1 MLSEQRPFGWL
12 TEEQRER
19 LATIVVRF
27 IRVSLQSR
35 TGANQ
40 EIAPEIWVKAFDIA
54 LHLASVYE
62 SASQK
67 PAASLRANVTELAV
81 EILEQAQILLNE

>member
-1 MLSEQRPFGWL
+1 MSEQRPFGWL

-19 LATIVVRF
+19 LATIVARF
-27 IRVSLQSR
+27 IRISLQPQ
-35 TGANQ
+35 TGANR

-54 LHLASVYE
+54 LHLASAYE

-81 EILEQAQILLNE
+81 EILEQARTLLNE

>member
-1 MLSEQRPFGWL
+1 MSEQKPFGWL

-19 LATIVVRF
+19 LATIVARF
-27 IRVSLQSR
+27 ISVSVQSR
-35 TGANQ
+35 TAVNQ

-54 LHLASVYE
+54 LHLASAYE
-62 SASQK
+62 ASQK

-81 EILEQAQILLNE
+81 EILEQARTLLNG